1 MSKMAMPAMEVVR
14 FREKDVIVASQPFVE
29 DGLILRLFNNGTTD
43 DATIE
48 QMSVGIPYK
57 VTDFVNI
64 LRMTKGDE
72 NVWFQYQTNPKVIAK
87 ELLPNEENN
96 TLMNGLYSQDADD
109 ATLWVWR
116 HQ

>member
-14 FREKDVIVASQPFVE
+14 FKEKDVIVASQPIGE
-29 DGLILRLFNNGTTD
+29 DGLILRWFNNGTTD

-48 QMSVGIPYK
+48 QLSVGIPYR

-64 LRMTKGDE
+64 LRMTGGDE
-72 NVWFQYQTNPKVIAK
+72 NVWFQYQTNDKIIAK

-96 TLMNGLYSQDADD
+96 ALMNGLYSRDDND